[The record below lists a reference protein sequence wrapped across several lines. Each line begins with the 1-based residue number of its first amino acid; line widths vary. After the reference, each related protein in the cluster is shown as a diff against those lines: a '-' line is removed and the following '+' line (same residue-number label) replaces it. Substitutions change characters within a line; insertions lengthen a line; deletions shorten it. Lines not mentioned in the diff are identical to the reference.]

1 MAGQDDGVTS
11 QSNIDV
17 SATSSIGNIHV
28 SAMSSIGNILSG
40 NAENGQREHAQ
51 PHSQD
56 ANQYEPG
63 GAGPPNHAEDE
74 NGLHFAY
81 PAPTFEQL
89 GQKISSLRIWS
100 PGLILEWETTSELQC
115 IRCGVMSQGVSVSI
129 SAGAAAGAATINM
142 GGKFV
147 AGPASESLIATTG
160 QPVHGDLEGGSQ
172 RNQDSGNEERVS
184 KVEFSVEGDVLSFP
198 IGILFSRM
206 KKTPVDLSGEVRA
219 SYIVLGKFSGS
230 DDIPQEL
237 MVSIKKPSLLFWNI
251 FWATVRLRGINWL
264 VSLKDVK
271 GFAVYKVGYI
281 YLTS

>member
-17 SATSSIGNIHV
+17 SATSSIGNI
-28 SAMSSIGNILSG
+28 LSG
-40 NAENGQREHAQ
+40 NADNGQREHAQ
-51 PHSQD
+51 PHRQD

-63 GAGPPNHAEDE
+63 GAGPPNHPEDE

-129 SAGAAAGAATINM
+129 GAGAAAGAATINM

-147 AGPASESLIATTG
+147 AGPAGESLIATTG
-160 QPVHGDLEGGSQ
+160 QPVHGDLEGGLQ

-184 KVEFSVEGDVLSFP
+184 KVEFSVKAWDVLSFP

-271 GFAVYKVGYI
+271 GFAVYKVSYI